1 MPLFNQTVEALCEL
15 IQTGDEADRCHAI
28 RALGALKAENA
39 VTQLIPYLRNEDI
52 DVCVDTADALG
63 KIGSAVAVPELVE
76 ALNNETDGE
85 VCASIAEAL
94 GHIGGEAAIQAL
106 HRVMNQRPEGME
118 WESDWDPWWNVQLEA
133 VKALGRLQ
141 AESAVDDL
149 ERILDDET
157 EQDIES
163 EILRALAQIPNRGLE
178 ALIAR
183 LQNSER
189 RPQSRYRAARAL
201 RYAEPKKAA
210 KVLGRALQDNEP
222 EVRAEAAES
231 LAALHATR
239 YLRALLLMLRDP
251 EERVRDAAI
260 RSVLQ
265 LSETQSSGADTPSEG
280 LQEALLPMLSD
291 PSSQVR
297 RTLMGTLI
305 PVVVVNPLSAQ
316 NLTAVSDSLMDA
328 SAETASTAASLLGH
342 NGDTAAEPAL
352 LVILQNRAG
361 HPMVRREAAL
371 ALGRMGC
378 LTGETIEIL
387 TQCVGDRQQP
397 VRLAA
402 LTALMELDK
411 NSVSSSAE
419 VEANAVPRPLE
430 IIISAVRGEITLAPD
445 RQEIL
450 EKLQQTAT
458 ADTDSPA
465 IDNPHEHDA
474 AMEADPPRMPAD
486 YNPDAHATETS
497 TEDSATP
504 VTPEPL
510 PEVLAD
516 YIQPPPSTADLQLP
530 ETAGRIVQ
538 AGEVRQAM
546 STLGAIAMDNV
557 EVTLGISEPA
567 EEIEA
572 DVETQMF
579 MEVVDENINTMKRLR
594 SQRNITPEQDVRRLG
609 ARILADS
616 YSGDAV
622 STLVQALSDGDS
634 LLRREAADAIGLIGQ
649 RDPTTPGLMDAVGIL
664 ITQLTVGDM
673 EQRVTCARA
682 LGNLGNRVALA
693 PLIETLHDED
703 TNVQVQAIGA
713 LSQLAV
719 HGADPHEADHMVIRN
734 IPPLSVARK
743 LLEKL
748 DSPEMAVRVAASRAL
763 GPLVNNVSDK
773 TFSKTA
779 ATKIIDSVAN
789 WSGEE
794 ARPIGRALQLFDFDF
809 CTDRLLCQLKC
820 ADSSLKRSV
829 YIEILEALLNTNPQ
843 QPQQAA

>member
-1 MPLFNQTVEALCEL
+1 MPSCNQTVEALCEL

-28 RALGALKAENA
+28 RALGALKAESA

-63 KIGSAVAVPELVE
+63 KIGSAVAVPDLVE

-85 VCASIAEAL
+85 ICASIAEAV

-106 HRVMNQRPEGME
+106 HRVMNQRPVGME

-133 VKALGRLQ
+133 VKALGRLR
-141 AESAVDDL
+141 AESVVDDL
-149 ERILDDET
+149 ERILDDEN
-157 EQDIES
+157 EQDIEN
-163 EILRALAQIPNRGLE
+163 EILRALAQIPNRGVE
-178 ALIAR
+178 TLIAR

-201 RYAEPKKAA
+201 RYAEPDQAVKA
-210 KVLGRALQDNEP
+210 LGRALQDSEP

-231 LAALHATR
+231 LAALHATH

-265 LSETQSSGADTPSEG
+265 LSGTGSAVDG
-280 LQEALLPMLSD
+280 LQEALLPLLRD

-297 RTLMGTLI
+297 RTLMNALI
-305 PVVVVNPLSAQ
+305 PVAGVNPLSAR
-316 NLTAVSDSLMDA
+316 NLEAVSDSLMDG
-328 SAETASTAASLLGH
+328 SVETASAAASLLGH
-342 NGDTAAEPAL
+342 NCDTAVEPTL

-378 LTGETIEIL
+378 LTGETVEIL
-387 TQCVGDRQQP
+387 TQCIGDRQQP

-402 LTALMELDK
+402 LAALMELDK
-411 NSVSSSAE
+411 NSVLSSAE
-419 VEANAVPRPLE
+419 AEAHPRPLE

-458 ADTDSPA
+458 ADADSPA
-465 IDNPHEHDA
+465 LENPHNDDEAVD
-474 AMEADPPRMPAD
+474 ADPLRVPAD
-486 YNPDAHATETS
+486 YNPDAHAIEIS
-497 TEDSATP
+497 TEDSAALEVTQE

-516 YIQPPPSTADLQLP
+516 YIQPPSSTANLQLP
-530 ETAGRIVQ
+530 EKAGRIVQ
-538 AGEVRQAM
+538 AGEVRQAI
-546 STLGAIAMDNV
+546 STLDAIAMDNV

-567 EEIEA
+567 TETEA
-572 DVETQMF
+572 DEETQEF

-616 YSGDAV
+616 HSSDAV
-622 STLVQALSDGDS
+622 SALVQALSDDDS
-634 LLRREAADAIGLIGQ
+634 LLRREAADAIGLIG
-649 RDPTTPGLMDAVGIL
+649 RRNPATPGLMDAVGIL

-693 PLIETLHDED
+693 PLIATLHDED
-703 TNVQVQAIGA
+703 ANVQIQAIGA
-713 LSQLAV
+713 LAQLAV
-719 HGADPHEADHMVIRN
+719 HGADPDEADHMVIRN
-734 IPPLSVARK
+734 IPPLAVARE

-748 DSPEMAVRVAASRAL
+748 DSPEMAVRLAASRAL
-763 GPLVNNVSDK
+763 GPLVDKASDK

-779 ATKIIDSVAN
+779 AAKIIDSVAN

-794 ARPIGRALQLFDFDF
+794 ARPIGQALQLFDFDF
-809 CTDRLLCQLKC
+809 CADRLLCQLKC

-829 YIEILEALLNTNPQ
+829 YIEILETLLNTNPQ